1 MIRCLKKLMDRKTL
15 LAFAL
20 IAIVLILTPWYMS
33 LVAPIPEQGPP
44 TSTELTQE
52 AVAQQSTTTA
62 LGATNTTIRS
72 VEENKQ
78 QSINVGNSLFVAT
91 LSNRGGGS
99 FTSFI
104 LHRYSKHD
112 STKVNLIG
120 EENLDNMLVGFVSL
134 DGDPVTLD
142 HNWMIDSQASS
153 LLVDRHEKS
162 IAFKTFHNGNV
173 VRKTFTIN
181 PDSYQIGIVLSFEKP
196 DRYISRGQ
204 YIVSWAGG
212 VASTEKNTK
221 DEYTYFKGYAYL
233 GDELLEPSA
242 PEGRVETEKQTGN
255 TRWTAV
261 KTKYFISALIPETP
275 AVGAEVLGSTIDG
288 RPRFETRMRQNVS
301 SSNRYN
307 LYVGPL
313 DYGRVESLGVG
324 LENTMNLGWA
334 IIRPLGRLVTWS
346 LKKMYGIIPNYGLV
360 VILFAVLVKIILNPL
375 TKKQMVSTRKTQA
388 LQPQIQRLKEKYK
401 NDPQK
406 LNKAQMALFKEKGVN
421 PLGGCLPLLLQMPIL
436 IAFFTV
442 FRSTI
447 EFRGAPFFGWIND
460 LSQPDTLTTI
470 GGFPLNVLPFLM
482 GATMFLQQKYM
493 SPTTGDGGQQ
503 KFMLYAMN
511 VFFLFLFYSFP
522 SGLNLYYSVF
532 NILSIVQQK
541 YFIPEV
547 SLSSSGKSAKIS
559 K

>member
-1 MIRCLKKLMDRKTL
+1 LILCLKKLMDRKTL

-20 IAIVLILTPWYMS
+20 IAIVLILTPWYMN
-33 LVAPIPEQGPP
+33 LVAPIPEEDTP

-52 AVAQQSTTTA
+52 ARAQQSTRTA

-72 VEENKQ
+72 VEKNKQ
-78 QSINVGNSLFVAT
+78 QSINVGNSLFTAT

-104 LHRYSKHD
+104 LHQYSKHD

-134 DGDPVTLD
+134 DGDPVMLD
-142 HNWMIDSQASS
+142 HNWLIDSQASS

-242 PEGRVETEKQTGN
+242 PEGRVEIEKQTGN
-255 TRWTAV
+255 TLWTAI
-261 KTKYFISALIPETP
+261 KTKYFISALIPETS

-288 RPRFETRMRQNVS
+288 RPHFETRMRQNVS

-313 DYGRVESLGVG
+313 DYVRVESLGVG

-388 LQPQIQRLKEKYK
+388 LQPHIQRLKEKYK

-436 IAFFTV
+436 ITFFTV

-547 SLSSSGKSAKIS
+547 SLSSSGKSANTS

>member
-1 MIRCLKKLMDRKTL
+1 
-15 LAFAL
+15 
-20 IAIVLILTPWYMS
+20 
-33 LVAPIPEQGPP
+33 
-44 TSTELTQE
+44 
-52 AVAQQSTTTA
+52 
-62 LGATNTTIRS
+62 
-72 VEENKQ
+72 
-78 QSINVGNSLFVAT
+78 VGNSLFTAT

-104 LHRYSKHD
+104 LHQYSKYD

-134 DGDPVTLD
+134 DGDRVTLD
-142 HNWMIDSQASS
+142 HNWMIDSQASF

-162 IAFKTFHNGNV
+162 LAFKTFHNGNV

-181 PDSYQIGIVLSFEKP
+181 PGSYQIGIVLSFEKP

-242 PEGRVETEKQTGN
+242 PEGRVEIEKQTGN

-275 AVGAEVLGSTIDG
+275 AVGAEVLGSTVDG

-313 DYGRVESLGVG
+313 DYERVESLGVG
-324 LENTMNLGWA
+324 LESTMNLGWA

-346 LKKMYGIIPNYGLV
+346 LKKMYGIIPNYGFV
-360 VILFAVLVKIILNPL
+360 VILFALIVKIILNPL

-401 NDPQK
+401 HDPQK

-436 IAFFTV
+436 ITFFTV

-493 SPTTGDGGQQ
+493 SPTSGDGGQQ

-511 VFFLFLFYSFP
+511 MFFLFLFYSFP

-547 SLSSSGKSAKIS
+547 NLSSSGKSAKIS

>member
-1 MIRCLKKLMDRKTL
+1 MDRKTL

-20 IAIVLILTPWYMS
+20 IAIVLILTPWYMN
-33 LVAPIPEQGPP
+33 LVAPIPEEDPP

-52 AVAQQSTTTA
+52 AGTQQSTTTA

-78 QSINVGNSLFVAT
+78 QSISVGNSLFTAT

-104 LHRYSKHD
+104 LHQYTKHD

-120 EENLDNMLVGFVSL
+120 EENLDNMFVGFVSL
-134 DGDPVTLD
+134 DGDRVTLD
-142 HNWMIDSQASS
+142 QNWMIDSQASS

-162 IAFKTFHNGNV
+162 IAFKTFHNGYV

-181 PDSYQIGIVLSFEKP
+181 PDSYQIGIVFSFEKP
-196 DRYISRGQ
+196 DLYISRGQ

-242 PEGRVETEKQTGN
+242 PEGRIETEKQTGN

-275 AVGAEVLGSTIDG
+275 AVGAEVLGSTVDG

-301 SSNRYN
+301 SSNRYS

>member
-1 MIRCLKKLMDRKTL
+1 
-15 LAFAL
+15 
-20 IAIVLILTPWYMS
+20 
-33 LVAPIPEQGPP
+33 
-44 TSTELTQE
+44 
-52 AVAQQSTTTA
+52 
-62 LGATNTTIRS
+62 
-72 VEENKQ
+72 
-78 QSINVGNSLFVAT
+78 
-91 LSNRGGGS
+91 
-99 FTSFI
+99 
-104 LHRYSKHD
+104 
-112 STKVNLIG
+112 
-120 EENLDNMLVGFVSL
+120 
-134 DGDPVTLD
+134 
-142 HNWMIDSQASS
+142 
-153 LLVDRHEKS
+153 
-162 IAFKTFHNGNV
+162 
-173 VRKTFTIN
+173 
-181 PDSYQIGIVLSFEKP
+181 
-196 DRYISRGQ
+196 SRGQ

-242 PEGRVETEKQTGN
+242 PEGRIETEKQTGN

-275 AVGAEVLGSTIDG
+275 AVGAEVLGSTVDG

-301 SSNRYN
+301 SSNRYS

-503 KFMLYAMN
+503 KIMLYAMN

>member
-1 MIRCLKKLMDRKTL
+1 MILCLKKLMDRKTL

-20 IAIVLILTPWYMS
+20 IAIVLILTPWYMN
-33 LVAPIPEQGPP
+33 LVAPIPEEDPP

-52 AVAQQSTTTA
+52 AGAQQSTTTA

-78 QSINVGNSLFVAT
+78 QSISVGNSLFTAT

-104 LHRYSKHD
+104 LHQYSKHD

-120 EENLDNMLVGFVSL
+120 EENLDNMFVGFVSL
-134 DGDPVTLD
+134 DGDRVTLD
-142 HNWMIDSQASS
+142 HNWTIDSQPSS

-162 IAFKTFHNGNV
+162 IAFKTFYNGYV

-275 AVGAEVLGSTIDG
+275 AVGAEVLGSTVDG
-288 RPRFETRMRQNVS
+288 RPSFEMRMRQNVS

-313 DYGRVESLGVG
+313 DYGRIESLGVG

-360 VILFAVLVKIILNPL
+360 IILFAVLVKIILNPL